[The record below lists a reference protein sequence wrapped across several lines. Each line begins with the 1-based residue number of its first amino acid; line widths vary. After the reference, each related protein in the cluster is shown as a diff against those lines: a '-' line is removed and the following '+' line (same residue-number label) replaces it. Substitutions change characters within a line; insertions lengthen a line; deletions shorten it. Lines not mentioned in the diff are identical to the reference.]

1 MVFGNM
7 EKVDIGIWQARK
19 SASNLKYITN
29 KQGHSKNCIWPNH
42 IKHNVT

>member
-7 EKVDIGIWQARK
+7 KKVDIGIWQARK
-19 SASNLKYITN
+19 SASNLKYKTN